1 MLKNSHSTKG
11 GIKIKKFTIILIF
24 TAIILLFFS
33 YQIFQQD
40 VIRLSD
46 KESQNI
52 ESVYLIKE
60 SGTYTDIL
68 QKISIKGYKDKI
80 IMFLRID
87 MINNIISDL
96 DIVEENETSNYGGH
110 ITEDW
115 FEKRFKDKLGI
126 RWGIALKNND
136 NIIGTI
142 GYNTF
147 TKDHRANIG
156 YDLQKTY
163 WNQGFTKEA
172 LMEVIKFG
180 FEYLGINR
188 IEAEVMPGNIYSE
201 KALKKLRFKKEG
213 ILRDWLY
220 WNEKHYDMIMYSL
233 LKRDFFTV

>member
-1 MLKNSHSTKG
+1 LLKNSHSTKG

-115 FEKRFKDKLGI
+115 FEKRFIGKNTDLKLKLVKMSAEKPEEVVAVTGATI
-126 RWGIALKNND
+126 SSQAVIMGVNKALKNYQD
-136 NIIGTI
+136 
-142 GYNTF
+142 
-147 TKDHRANIG
+147 
-156 YDLQKTY
+156 
-163 WNQGFTKEA
+163 
-172 LMEVIKFG
+172 IK
-180 FEYLGINR
+180 IN
-188 IEAEVMPGNIYSE
+188 
-201 KALKKLRFKKEG
+201 LK
-213 ILRDWLY
+213 
-220 WNEKHYDMIMYSL
+220 
-233 LKRDFFTV
+233 